1 MNWIGS
7 GFITII
13 IYSNG
18 ASAIEEAN
26 ALITENGAANIW
38 TETDSDILIE
48 S

>member
-1 MNWIGS
+1 MNWVG
-7 GFITII
+7 GFIPII

-18 ASAIEEAN
+18 AQAVEESG

-38 TETDSDILIE
+38 TELSQDILIE